1 MTIATEL
8 CNKVINKI
16 CVKVILERAKYKKI
30 AQGRGK
36 EERQADSGKENREMR
51 ERERTMILKN
61 GYVRKSEG
69 KMEREC
75 SYGYG

>member
-1 MTIATEL
+1 MTITTEL

-36 EERQADSGKENREMR
+36 GERQADSGKDTPEEAEEQENPLF
-51 ERERTMILKN
+51 TNTPKHL
-61 GYVRKSEG
+61 SE
-69 KMEREC
+69 K
-75 SYGYG
+75 

>member
-51 ERERTMILKN
+51 ERENYDIKEWICA
-61 GYVRKSEG
+61 KE
-69 KMEREC
+69 
-75 SYGYG
+75 